1 MYQKSLKVSIPND
14 FVHPVSALS
23 STWPCLWRFFWTFPP
38 LLAKLITPSSEHE
51 LCILYRNTLET
62 TESVS
67 LPEAILVQGRV
78 KWRQNKEAGTL
89 NTFRPGLRHTPAVGT
104 GGITWTLCVPLFM
117 SMEIITTT
125 SFKVVVRP
133 TEWVFLRK
141 VSWAVPAAEW
151 VSYGM
156 IAVPGLLTWCPPS
169 GTEDRLGRCGIQEW
183 ECP

>member
-1 MYQKSLKVSIPND
+1 MTLSMKVFLN
-14 FVHPVSALS
+14 
-23 STWPCLWRFFWTFPP
+23 FPP
-38 LLAKLITPSSEHE
+38 TSGQVNHTLLRARTLYFISKHLRDHGKCVSPRSNLGAGQSQVKAEQGSWDPEHVQTRAPS
-51 LCILYRNTLET
+51 
-62 TESVS
+62 
-67 LPEAILVQGRV
+67 
-78 KWRQNKEAGTL
+78 
-89 NTFRPGLRHTPAVGT
+89 HTCCGNW
-104 GGITWTLCVPLFM
+104 GITWTLCVPLFM